1 MDLKSPLED
10 LKKVASKLS
19 IDIITANLFYPEFM
33 IKSGFCRVKGK
44 NTIIVDDSLSSQEQ
58 CEIIIQALKRF
69 DLESIY
75 LSPWIRERLKPDNS
89 T

>member
-1 MDLKSPLED
+1 MYLKSPLED

-19 IDIITANLFYPEFM
+19 IDIITTNLFYPEFV
-33 IKSGFCRVKGK
+33 IKSGFCKVKEK
-44 NTIIVDDSLSSQEQ
+44 NTIIIDNSLSSQEQ

-75 LSPWIRERLKPDNS
+75 LPPWIRERLKPDNS